1 MLDTV
6 RQFFSVDDFMPH
18 GMCYLWRPDVL
29 SLHIIS
35 DALIAL
41 AYFSISLTLGYFV
54 YRRKDLRFN
63 WMFVCF
69 AVFIVACGTTH
80 LMEIWVIWHPTYWLS
95 GGIKALTALV
105 SVPTAVL
112 LVKLMPQA
120 LRLPSPERLE
130 QANNELQRE
139 IAERRRAEIE
149 VRDSESRVR
158 AVLDSALDGVI
169 VMNAEG
175 RITDWSAQ
183 AEVIFGWPKEEVL
196 GRDLAKTIIPER
208 YREAHSWGVRHFKP
222 DGPMPLIHRLNGL
235 AALRR
240 DGSEFPIGIRVNCVK
255 GAKTTT
261 YCGFVTD
268 LTERKRVQEVARSTQ
283 ALLQAIIDNV
293 TAIVYVKDVQG
304 RYLMINRRFGELFHF
319 TRESIVG
326 KTDYDVFPKD
336 AADAFRAVDE
346 RVRMS
351 GTEMQMEESAPHD
364 DGPHTY
370 LSIKCPLQD
379 SSGQL
384 YAICGISTDITER
397 KQSERKQRQQLAQL
411 ELLNRIT
418 RAIEQRQDLSSILQ
432 VVIRSLEEDMP
443 IDFGCACLYEPTTNV
458 LTVAHVGCRSQ
469 ALGAEMMLTENS
481 LVPIDGNGL
490 YRCVRGELVY
500 EPDISTSEYPF
511 PQRLAQAGLRS
522 LSIAPLVIAGSS
534 FGLLVAARREANSF
548 TSGDCEFLKQLSEHI
563 ALAAHQVQLY
573 GDLQRAYEDL
583 RQTQMA
589 SLQQERLRALG
600 QMASGIAHDINNA
613 LSPAALYVHG
623 LLERELSLSRD
634 GRMKLETIQRAIDD
648 VGQTVDRLREFCRPR
663 DSQSEPTAVYL
674 NRVVEQVLNLTRARW
689 LDMPQERGT
698 VIRVNAKVLT
708 DLPPV
713 LGSESEIRDALTN
726 LVLNAVDAM
735 PEGGTLVIRAGPV
748 LPADGM
754 AHAAAATHAAAQP
767 PTHVQIDVSD
777 TGIGMDESTRRRCL
791 EPFFTTKGE
800 RGSGLGLAMVYG
812 AIQRHGGEIEIES
825 EPNKGT
831 TVRLIFPVSEVSI
844 DAGSTTIRLARP
856 IRRLRILV
864 VDDDPLLL
872 KSMRDTLEADGHE
885 VVVADGG
892 KAGIETFAA
901 AQQRGEPFMVVISDL
916 GMPYV
921 DGSRV
926 AATVKGLSP
935 STPVMLVTGWGQRI
949 NMEKDR
955 PLHVDRVL
963 SKPPKVADVRKALAE
978 LTDTA

>member
-1 MLDTV
+1 
-6 RQFFSVDDFMPH
+6 MPH
-18 GMCYLWRPDVL
+18 GMCYLWRPGVL

-35 DALIAL
+35 DALITL

-54 YRRKDLRFN
+54 YRRKDLKFN

-69 AVFIVACGTTH
+69 AVFIVACGATH
-80 LMEIWVIWHPTYWLS
+80 LMEIWVIWHPSYWLS
-95 GGIKALTALV
+95 GSIKAVTALV

-112 LVKLMPQA
+112 LVKLIPQA

-139 IAERRRAEIE
+139 IAERRRAETD
-149 VRDSESRVR
+149 VRESESRVR

-175 RITDWSAQ
+175 RITEWNAQ
-183 AEVIFGWPKEEVL
+183 AEVIFGWSREEAL
-196 GRDLAKTIIPER
+196 GRELAETIIPER

-222 DGPMPLIHRLNGL
+222 SGRGPLLHRLNGL
-235 AALRR
+235 AAMRR
-240 DGSEFPIGIRVNCVK
+240 DGSEFPVGIRVNCVK

-261 YCGFVTD
+261 YCGFITD

-283 ALLQAIIDNV
+283 VLLQAIIDNV
-293 TAIVYVKDVQG
+293 TAIVYVKDVEG
-304 RYLMINRRFGELFHF
+304 RYLMINRRFEELFHF

-346 RVRMS
+346 RVRLG
-351 GTEMQMEESAPHD
+351 GTEMQTEESAPHD

-370 LSIKCPLQD
+370 LSVKCPLQD

-397 KQSERKQRQQLAQL
+397 KQSERKQRQQLSQL

-443 IDFGCACLYEPTTNV
+443 IDFGCACLYESTTNV
-458 LTVAHVGCRSQ
+458 LTVAHVGCHSQ
-469 ALGAEMMLTENS
+469 ALGADMMLTENT

-500 EPDISTSEYPF
+500 EPDISTSEFPF
-511 PQRLAQAGLRS
+511 PQRLAQAGLKS
-522 LSIAPLVIAGSS
+522 LAIAPLVIAGNS
-534 FGLLVAARREANSF
+534 FGLLVTARRDANSF

-573 GDLQRAYEDL
+573 SDLQRAYEDL

-623 LLERELSLSRD
+623 LLERESSLSRSAR
-634 GRMKLETIQRAIDD
+634 GKLETIQRAIDD

-663 DSQSEPTAVYL
+663 DLQSEPTAVYL
-674 NRVVEQVLNLTRARW
+674 GRVVEQVLNLTRARW

-698 VIRVNAKVLT
+698 VIRVNTEVSP
-708 DLPPV
+708 DLPQV

-726 LVLNAVDAM
+726 LILNGVDAM
-735 PEGGTLVIRAGPV
+735 PEGGTLIIRAGPV
-748 LPADGM
+748 LPVDTTAP
-754 AHAAAATHAAAQP
+754 AAAQA
-767 PTHVQIDVSD
+767 PTHVQIEVSD
-777 TGIGMDESTRRRCL
+777 TGVGMDESTRRRCL

-844 DAGSTTIRLARP
+844 DTSATSRLARP

-885 VVVADGG
+885 VTVADGG
-892 KAGIETFAA
+892 KAGIDAFGAA
-901 AQQRGEPFMVVISDL
+901 KERGEPFMVVISDL

-921 DGSRV
+921 DGSKV
-926 AATVKGLSP
+926 ASAVKGLSP

-949 NMEKDR
+949 NMERDR

-978 LTDTA
+978 LTDSA